1 MRSREKKIYD
11 ELNSHYPEN
20 ISFLRAD
27 DPFVFLVT
35 VMLSASSTDKRAQAA
50 SDRLFSI
57 YKDRYAIALAEE
69 DSVEEIIHDVGLARS
84 KAKNIIKMAKM
95 IVESGHIPEDMKGLC
110 SLPGVGEKT
119 ASCYISTIL
128 GKPAVIADIHFVRVA
143 NRLDLID
150 TQDRNKAASEIR
162 NSFPENMWTRLS
174 MTINLHGRVICKP
187 KPKCTECFLARLCSY
202 KT

>member
-1 MRSREKKIYD
+1 MRSREKKIYN
-11 ELNSHYPEN
+11 ELNSHYPKN

-27 DPFVFLVT
+27 NPFVFLVT

-57 YKDRYAIALAEE
+57 YKDRYAIALADE
-69 DSVEEIIHDVGLARS
+69 DGVEEIIHDVGLARS
-84 KAKNIIKMAKM
+84 KAKNIIAMAKRV
-95 IVESGHIPEDMKGLC
+95 VELGYIPENMEGLC
-110 SLPGVGEKT
+110 SLAGVGEKT

-128 GKPAVIADIHFVRVA
+128 GQPAVIADIHFVRVA
-143 NRLDLID
+143 NRLELIN
-150 TQDRNKAASEIR
+150 TQDRNKAAAEIR
-162 NSFPENMWTRLS
+162 NSFPDVMWTRLS

-187 KPKCTECFLARLCSY
+187 KPKCAECFLSQICSY